1 MLELWKVVPDYP
13 NYKISSFGRVEKHGK
28 ISDFS
33 NRNGDYYL
41 SEYMGNES
49 GSIIKYVHV
58 LVAELF
64 IGEKPSPLHIV
75 NHKDRNKRNNR
86 VDNLEYLTKS
96 ENSKHWLTVGNQSK
110 NIPDHSK
117 QVMIIMPKELVRK
130 VEEMA
135 AAESRSRSNMLRVLI
150 EQGIK
155 HGETKSKLETS

>member
-1 MLELWKVVPDYP
+1 MATNGRPKLKNPSHALRVSHTHGTKKRKLMLELWKVVPDYP

-117 QVMIIMPKELVRK
+117 QVWLK
-130 VEEMA
+130 
-135 AAESRSRSNMLRVLI
+135 N
-150 EQGIK
+150 
-155 HGETKSKLETS
+155 T